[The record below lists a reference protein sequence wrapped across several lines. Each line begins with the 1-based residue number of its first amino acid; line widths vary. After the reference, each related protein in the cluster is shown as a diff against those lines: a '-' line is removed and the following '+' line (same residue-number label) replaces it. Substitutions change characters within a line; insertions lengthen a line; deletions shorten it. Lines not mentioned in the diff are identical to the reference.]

1 MKIIDASVICKW
13 YIPEDGTPE
22 ALALLEDFICKVERF
37 AAPDLVLYELASALR
52 HNKNIGLAKVES
64 ALENFVSLGIEI
76 VAPNVALIKNA
87 VQMAFAHNITVYDA
101 VYVALA
107 KSLSCELITADKKLQ
122 HKLTSLHFVKM
133 L

>member
-22 ALALLEDFICKVERF
+22 ALALLEDFTCKVERF
-37 AAPDLVLYELASALR
+37 AAPDLALYELASALR
-52 HNKNIGLAKVES
+52 HNKNISFAKVAS

-76 VAPNVALIKNA
+76 VAPNVALIKKA
-87 VQMAFAHNITVYDA
+87 AQLAFTYNITIYDA
-101 VYVALA
+101 VYAALA
-107 KSLSCELITADKKLQ
+107 ESLGCDFITADKKL
-122 HKLTSLHFVKM
+122 HKKLSSLSFVKM